1 MIQKYS
7 EVAIIYGGSGNSLAG
22 KLSELISQKHNVE
35 MFPIQPHILQKDI
48 LGGRSIMQY
57 VIEMIHKSSVCVII
71 LTFDDADGTRVRQ
84 NVLIET
90 GIAWA
95 LKGREKCIFLSNLP
109 KLPDDFPSNI
119 SHDININYIGNDIQE
134 VANKVIDE
142 ITASLGLLAR
152 ENLLSDYTYR
162 FDGRI
167 LDDIP
172 QEILEKKA
180 DKQLHDILNEWKKN
194 IKAFD
199 YMSERVMYLLERIAF
214 LPIFSYDS
222 VMDDF
227 LENIRADISPTK
239 ADENLRP
246 LPNRYYS
253 DCEVVARFVQQ
264 VIEYTGIKTQKEVIQ
279 CLADPAAAPSV
290 TRNVY
295 FMYKRIADELKLMIS
310 MIESDESHFN
320 WLIKIVA
327 YDYAAL
333 ACLKM
338 YELYKNNEKGTD
350 ELENALIFFNKARE
364 IASRYDHYSN
374 YIWLGFI
381 DFNLSRV
388 YRYKYEQTGE
398 VKYLESF
405 EDTLSGAVFYRKKWY
420 KGNVYKGTFA
430 VAMSYEYFIA
440 AKLDY
445 EMRNDINEYTNDTP
459 VQNLA
464 NIDHLIEELDE
475 YCRDTE
481 LGRLYTVRNSIADL
495 ESRIRKQHNL

>member
-7 EVAIIYGGSGNSLAG
+7 EVAIIYGGSGSSLAR
-22 KLSELISQKHNVE
+22 KLSELIEEKHNTE
-35 MFPIQPHILQKDI
+35 MFPIQPHILQKEI
-48 LGGRSIMQY
+48 LGGKSIMQY
-57 VIEMIHKSSVCVII
+57 VIDMIGRSSVCVII
-71 LTFDDADGTRVRQ
+71 LTFDDADGSRVRQ
-84 NVLIET
+84 NVLLET
-90 GIAWA
+90 GIAWT

-109 KLPDDFPSNI
+109 KLPEDFPSNI
-119 SHDININYIGNDIQE
+119 SHDININYIGNDVQA
-134 VANKVIDE
+134 VANNVINE
-142 ITASLGLLAR
+142 ITKSLGLSGR
-152 ENLLSDYTYR
+152 ENILCDYTYR

-172 QEILEKKA
+172 QDILEKKA

-194 IKAFD
+194 IKGFD

-214 LPIFSYDS
+214 LPVFTYDS

-227 LENIRADISPTK
+227 LDNVRTDISMTK
-239 ADENLRP
+239 ADENLWP
-246 LPNRYYS
+246 LPNKYYT
-253 DCEVVARFVQQ
+253 DCENVARFVQQ
-264 VIEYTGIKTQKEVIQ
+264 VIEYTRIKTEKEVIQ
-279 CLADPAAAPSV
+279 CLGDSEANPSI
-290 TRNVY
+290 TRKVY
-295 FMYKRIADELKLMIS
+295 FMYKRVADELKIMIRT
-310 MIESDESHFN
+310 IESGESDFN
-320 WLIKIVA
+320 WLIRIVA

-338 YELYKNNEKGTD
+338 YELYKNNEKGIN
-350 ELENALIFFNKARE
+350 ELENAMAYFQKAKE
-364 IASRYDHYSN
+364 IAAKFDQYSN

-398 VKYLESF
+398 VKYLELF
-405 EDTLSGAVFYRKKWY
+405 EDTLSGAVYYRQKWY
-420 KGNVYKGTFA
+420 KGNIYKGAFA

-445 EMRNDINEYTNDTP
+445 QMRNDINEYTNDTP
-459 VQNLA
+459 VQNLE
-464 NIDHLIEELDE
+464 NIDRLIEELDE

-481 LGRLYTVRNSIADL
+481 LGRLYTVRDSIAAL